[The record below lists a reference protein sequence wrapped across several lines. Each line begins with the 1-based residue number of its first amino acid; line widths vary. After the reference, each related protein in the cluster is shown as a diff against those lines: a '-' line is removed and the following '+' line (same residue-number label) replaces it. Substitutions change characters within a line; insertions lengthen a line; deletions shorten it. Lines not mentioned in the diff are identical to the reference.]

1 VHRNTFHGLHAK
13 PLNEALSASDGLGTL
28 AADLRK
34 VMPPRWFREENMAS
48 RLCGASLALAFGA
61 LSTFSAVGQ
70 DYPTRQINMVI
81 PFPPGGNTDLMA
93 RALQP
98 ELAKALGQ
106 SVIAVNKGGAGGTIG
121 NIEVASSRPD
131 GYTIG
136 LTPNNPLT
144 AQPHVQNLPYGMDSF
159 KYVCLTY
166 YVPYVVMASP
176 KAPFKTF
183 EEFVAFTKTKADN
196 LLYAS
201 PGPGTQPHLGILSAL
216 GAIKGEGVHVP
227 FTGAGPMSQAMLAG
241 TVMAMSE
248 STAVA
253 KASNLVVLAAQTKER
268 IPSLPDVK
276 TMAELGF
283 PSEAFSA
290 GGLVV
295 PAATPDAVVAK
306 LQTACAQA
314 VASEGYK
321 AATEKLNAVAR
332 YLPGPEFR
340 KMFDEDS
347 ARNAAAVKAAGLARK

>member
-1 VHRNTFHGLHAK
+1 MRITKLIVAAAS
-13 PLNEALSASDGLGTL
+13 ALIAT
-28 AADLRK
+28 
-34 VMPPRWFREENMAS
+34 
-48 RLCGASLALAFGA
+48 GAFA
-61 LSTFSAVGQ
+61 Q
-70 DYPTRQINMVI
+70 DYPTRPINLVI

-106 SVIAVNKGGAGGTIG
+106 PVIVVNKGGAGGTIG
-121 NIEVASSRPD
+121 NIEVANAKPD

-136 LTPNNPLT
+136 LSPNNPLT
-144 AQPHVQNLPYGMDSF
+144 AQPHVQKLPYGMNSF

-183 EEFVAFTKTKADN
+183 QEFVTYSKDKPDN
-196 LLYAS
+196 LIYAS

-216 GAIKGEGVHVP
+216 SAIKAEGVHVP
-227 FTGAGPMSQAMLAG
+227 FTGAGPMAQAMLAG

-253 KASNLVVLAAQTKER
+253 KASNLNVLAVQASQR
-268 IPSLPDVK
+268 LPSLPSVP
-276 TMAELGF
+276 TMTELGF

-290 GGLVV
+290 GGLIV

-306 LQTACAQA
+306 LDKACADA
-314 VASEGYK
+314 VASEPYK
-321 AATEKLNAVAR
+321 AATEKLNATAR
-332 YLPGPEFR
+332 YLPGAAFR

-347 ARNAAAVKAAGLARK
+347 IANAEAVKKAGIK

>member
-1 VHRNTFHGLHAK
+1 MRISKVIVAAVCALTATAAFAQDFPSK
-13 PLNEALSASDGLGTL
+13 PLNI
-28 AADLRK
+28 
-34 VMPPRWFREENMAS
+34 V
-48 RLCGASLALAFGA
+48 
-61 LSTFSAVGQ
+61 V
-70 DYPTRQINMVI
+70 

-106 SVIAVNKGGAGGTIG
+106 PVVIINKGGAGGTIG
-121 NIEVASSRPD
+121 IIEVANAKPD

-136 LTPNNPLT
+136 LSPNNPLT
-144 AQPHVQNLPYGMDSF
+144 AQPHVQKLPYGMDTF

-183 EEFVAFTKTKADN
+183 QEFVAYAKQKPDN
-196 LLYAS
+196 LIYAS

-216 GAIKGEGVHVP
+216 AAIKAEGVHVP
-227 FTGAGPMSQAMLAG
+227 FTGAGPMAQAMLAG

-253 KASNLVVLAAQTKER
+253 KASSLNVLAVQARER
-268 IPSLPDVK
+268 LASLPNVP

-283 PSEAFSA
+283 PSEGFSA
-290 GGLVV
+290 GGLIV
-295 PAATPDAVVAK
+295 PASTPDAVVAK
-306 LQTACAQA
+306 LEKACGEA
-314 VASEGYK
+314 VASPAYK
-321 AATEKLNAVAR
+321 ATTETLNADAR
-332 YLPGPEFR
+332 FLAGKDFR

-347 ARNAAAVKAAGLARK
+347 VRNAEALKNISVK

>member
-1 VHRNTFHGLHAK
+1 MRPSSK
-13 PLNEALSASDGLGTL
+13 
-28 AADLRK
+28 AA
-34 VMPPRWFREENMAS
+34 
-48 RLCGASLALAFGA
+48 ALAVVCTTLWA
-61 LSTFSAVGQ
+61 MAAAAQ
-70 DYPTRQINMVI
+70 DYPTRPINMVI

-106 SVIAVNKGGAGGTIG
+106 SVVAINKGGAGGTIG
-121 NIEVASSRPD
+121 NIEVSSSRAD

-144 AQPHVQNLPYGMDSF
+144 AQPHVQKLPYGMDSF

-183 EEFVAFTKTKADN
+183 QEFVTYTKAKSDN
-196 LLYAS
+196 LIYAS

-227 FTGAGPMSQAMLAG
+227 FTGAGPMSQALLAG

-253 KASNLVVLAAQTKER
+253 KASNLVVLAAQTKDR
-268 IPSLPDVK
+268 IPTLPDVP

-295 PAATPDAVVAK
+295 PAATPDAVVQR
-306 LQTACAQA
+306 LQKACGDA

-321 AATEKLNAVAR
+321 TATEKLNAIAR
-332 YLPGPEFR
+332 FMPGPEFR

-347 ARNAAAVKAAGLARK
+347 TRNASAVKAAGLAPK

>member
-1 VHRNTFHGLHAK
+1 MRPIQQSIVIAAAGL
-13 PLNEALSASDGLGTL
+13 LL
-28 AADLRK
+28 AA
-34 VMPPRWFREENMAS
+34 
-48 RLCGASLALAFGA
+48 
-61 LSTFSAVGQ
+61 SAAAQ
-70 DYPTRQINMVI
+70 DYPSRQINMVI

-106 SVIAVNKGGAGGTIG
+106 SVVAVNKGGAGGTIG
-121 NIEVASSRPD
+121 NIEVANARPD

-144 AQPHVQNLPYGMDSF
+144 AQPHVQKLPYGMDSF
-159 KYVCLTY
+159 RLVCLTY
-166 YVPYVVMASP
+166 YVPYVVIGSP

-183 EEFVAFTKTKADN
+183 ADFVTFAKAKNDN
-196 LLYAS
+196 LIYAS

-216 GAIKGEGVHVP
+216 AAIKAEGVHVP
-227 FTGAGPMSQAMLAG
+227 FTGAGPMTQAMLAG

-253 KASNLVVLAAQTKER
+253 KAGNLVVLAAQTKER
-268 IPSLPDVK
+268 IPALPDVP
-276 TMAELGF
+276 TMQELGY

-295 PAATPDAVVAK
+295 PAKTPDAVVAR
-306 LQTACAQA
+306 LQKACSDA

-321 AATEKLNAVAR
+321 SATEKLNATAR
-332 YLPGPEFR
+332 YLPEAEF
-340 KMFDEDS
+340 KAMFAADS
-347 ARNAAAVKAAGLARK
+347 VRNAEAVKKAGIAQ

>member
-1 VHRNTFHGLHAK
+1 MRPIQQSIVIAAAGL
-13 PLNEALSASDGLGTL
+13 LL
-28 AADLRK
+28 AA
-34 VMPPRWFREENMAS
+34 
-48 RLCGASLALAFGA
+48 
-61 LSTFSAVGQ
+61 SAAAQ
-70 DYPTRQINMVI
+70 DYPSRQINMVI

-121 NIEVASSRPD
+121 NIEVANARPD

-144 AQPHVQNLPYGMDSF
+144 AQPHVQKLPYDMDSF
-159 KYVCLTY
+159 RLVCLTY
-166 YVPYVVMASP
+166 YVPYVVIGSP

-183 EEFVAFTKTKADN
+183 ADFVTFAKAKNDN
-196 LLYAS
+196 LIYAS

-216 GAIKGEGVHVP
+216 AAIKAEGVHVP
-227 FTGAGPMSQAMLAG
+227 FTGAGPMTQAMLAG

-253 KASNLVVLAAQTKER
+253 KAGNLVVLAAQTKER
-268 IPSLPDVK
+268 IPALPDVP
-276 TMAELGF
+276 TMQELGY

-295 PAATPDAVVAK
+295 PAKTPDAVVAR
-306 LQTACAQA
+306 LQKACSEA

-321 AATEKLNAVAR
+321 SATEKLNATAH
-332 YLPGPEFR
+332 YLPEAEF
-340 KMFDEDS
+340 KAMFAADS
-347 ARNAAAVKAAGLARK
+347 VRNAEAVKKAGITQ